1 MGTTASGF
9 WFPDVGY
16 TSGWRQAIEDAADA
30 NENIIAGTRA
40 ARTFA
45 VADNAELAALA
56 STYTLSEGLDFA
68 RRDDDKITYRYNG
81 SAWKAWE
88 SDWITYPPT
97 LSNIAVGTGGSAAS
111 VHVYKYLAGDVR
123 LKACLVLGSS
133 GASVSGIP
141 TITLPV
147 NHAPVQ
153 GQFEYVGAA
162 TLLDSPGSPYIGS
175 VLMDAANVAAVRI
188 YPVHSG
194 VVGSAVSSTVP
205 FTWAAADSI
214 TYDVTYRPA

>member
-68 RRDDDKITYRYNG
+68 RRDDDKITYRYSG
-81 SAWKAWE
+81 SAWQPWDGPAAFTRGAKFA
-88 SDWITYPPT
+88 SHT
-97 LSNIAVGTGGSAAS
+97 GSAFRMGRIVTYTVNVITNAS
-111 VHVYKYLAGDVR
+111 T
-123 LKACLVLGSS
+123 S
-133 GASVSGIP
+133 GAD
-141 TITLPV
+141 TFLT
-147 NHAPVQ
+147 
-153 GQFEYVGAA
+153 F
-162 TLLDSPGSPYIGS
+162 DSSFCPE
-175 VLMDAANVAAVRI
+175 
-188 YPVHSG
+188 
-194 VVGSAVSSTVP
+194 
-205 FTWAAADSI
+205 AAARGQIRNDNTGAQGFVYITTAGVMTSDLTAASTGVTFSI
-214 TYDVTYRPA
+214 SGSFVVPA